1 MQLVLS
7 PLAQTDLEAIGDYI
21 ALDSPGN
28 ALRFIQG
35 LRDQCQKM
43 TRAPL
48 IGSKPIKFERFKQL
62 EVLMRNRIAMTLV
75 ATCARS
81 TWARGRFCINFGC
94 QQRLAVFG
102 VGFQYARASAR
113 RGRRQAEAFWTLTPI
128 TAGSLAAGAV

>member
-35 LRDQCQKM
+35 LRDQCQKI

-48 IGSKPIKFERFKQL
+48 
-62 EVLMRNRIAMTLV
+62 AYV
-75 ATCARS
+75 ARPE
-81 TWARGRFCINFGC
+81 
-94 QQRLAVFG
+94 LG
-102 VGFQYARASAR
+102 VGLRSCAYGRYVIFFRPEGEMVRVERILHSAM
-113 RGRRQAEAFWTLTPI
+113 GIRQKL
-128 TAGSLAAGAV
+128 